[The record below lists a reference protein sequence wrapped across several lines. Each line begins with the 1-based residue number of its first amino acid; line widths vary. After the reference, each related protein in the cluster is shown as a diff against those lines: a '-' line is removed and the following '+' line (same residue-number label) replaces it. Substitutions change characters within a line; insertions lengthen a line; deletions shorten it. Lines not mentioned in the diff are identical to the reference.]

1 MRLSYPGDLEEN
13 TLADKLNVAIVGC
26 GGISRYHLA
35 NILKTPAM
43 RLAAT
48 MDVIEPAARER
59 AEEGGAGY
67 HTTDLERVLSDPG
80 SRRGHHLLDSF
91 HSRGDIA

>member
-1 MRLSYPGDLEEN
+1 MSDAAESAAI
-13 TLADKLNVAIVGC
+13 TLP
-26 GGISRYHLA
+26 

-48 MDVIEPAARER
+48 MDVIESAARER

-67 HTTDLERVLSDPG
+67 HTTDLKRILSDPG
-80 SRRGHHLLDSF
+80 VDAVIICST
-91 HSRGDIA
+91 HSTHAAIIA